1 MRRFIYASCLGVAL
15 LACETTTL
23 NGDSARGMSPFDSSS
38 SREDALDIAPPVTNL
53 EFFASSLGCRTDE
66 IEFEFKSPEAK
77 PKFVEIR
84 CRGSAEPLTKCTADV
99 ASCENLEGSRQPSWG
114 LSEDDRGGRGAEAQ
128 PSARRSARPGPEKEP
143 ETNTAAVSP
152 PGAENPSASAPAIG
166 DVPQDPVANS
176 PEDNARLGVDSGSAA
191 GRSTAAESTIAIDEN
206 SAAPQIQSD
215 HAAGTE
221 NPSASAPAIGDVP
234 QDPVA
239 NSPEDNAR
247 LGVDSGGAAG
257 RSTAAESTIAI
268 DENSAAPQIQSDHA
282 AGTENPSASA
292 PAIGDVPQDP
302 VANSPEDNAR
312 LGVDSGGA
320 AGRSTAAESTIAI
333 DENSAAPQI
342 QSDHAAVEDPT
353 LRKNRSERH
362 VASESTLGKVETV
375 TQDPGKVRGEVPTQP
390 PERPEDEDS
399 PFLGDWL
406 LDDWGDGN
414 DRDHSNRQ

>member
-1 MRRFIYASCLGVAL
+1 MPSRESTVCASVKLSTSAMQRPNWRPAYIYGTLQGVLELREAMRRFIYASCLGVAL

-176 PEDNARLGVDSGSAA
+176 PEDNARLGVDSG
-191 GRSTAAESTIAIDEN
+191 
-206 SAAPQIQSD
+206 
-215 HAAGTE
+215 
-221 NPSASAPAIGDVP
+221 
-234 QDPVA
+234 
-239 NSPEDNAR
+239 
-247 LGVDSGGAAG
+247 GAAG

-268 DENSAAPQIQSDHA
+268 DENSAAPH
-282 AGTENPSASA
+282 
-292 PAIGDVPQDP
+292 
-302 VANSPEDNAR
+302 
-312 LGVDSGGA
+312 
-320 AGRSTAAESTIAI
+320 
-333 DENSAAPQI
+333 I